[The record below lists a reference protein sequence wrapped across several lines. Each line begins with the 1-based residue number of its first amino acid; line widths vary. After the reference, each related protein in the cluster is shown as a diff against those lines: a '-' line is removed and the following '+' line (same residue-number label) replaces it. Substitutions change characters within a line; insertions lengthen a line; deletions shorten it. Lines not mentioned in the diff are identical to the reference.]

1 MFLLLSK
8 TLPYL
13 FMPLT
18 IITGALMISIF
29 INHRKWKSR
38 LQISAVALLLVC
50 SNSVVIDRVF
60 KLWEVPATPIEQLPD
75 SRTVGIVLSGVV
87 KKEKLPHDRVYLAEG
102 ADRITHAIQ
111 LYKAGKIQKI
121 VITGGQGAFSE
132 SPIREAPQLRQIL
145 MMCEVPQQDIVIE
158 SESKNTRQNA
168 IYTAEILNEQFPDYH
183 YLLITS
189 SFHMRRSM
197 GCFRKAGISTT
208 GFSTDFKTG
217 DYPPRF
223 TAYFIPSPIAIDKW
237 HLLTRELMGMAAYK
251 AMGYI

>member
-1 MFLLLSK
+1 MFFLLSK

-18 IITGALMISIF
+18 IIIGVLLFSLF
-29 INHRKWKSR
+29 LNNRKWKNR
-38 LQISAVALLLVC
+38 LQICAVGLLLIC
-50 SNSVVIDRVF
+50 SNHFVADQVF
-60 KLWEVPATPIEQLPD
+60 KLWEVPPTPIGQLPN

-121 VITGGQGAFSE
+121 VITGGQGAFSK
-132 SPIREAPQLRQIL
+132 SSIREAPQLRQVLI
-145 MMCEVPQQDIVIE
+145 MCEVPEEDIIIE
-158 SESKNTRQNA
+158 SESRNTRQNA
-168 IYTAEILNEQFPDYH
+168 VFTAEILKKQFPDYH

-189 SFHMRRSM
+189 SFHMRRSLA
-197 GCFRKAGISTT
+197 CFKKAGISTD

-223 TAYFIPSPIAIDKW
+223 TAYFIPSPNAIDKW
-237 HLLTRELMGMAAYK
+237 HLLMKELMGVAAYK